1 MNTRFKLL
9 PWMSLL
15 VLLLASVPGPLAAR
29 DKKATGRPVVRWQE
43 GDPDCTLSTGSDGVY
58 RYSLSYETISAT
70 LAVDSQELQITRRTL
85 EHVFRVILTVR
96 NRGTTPVY
104 VQPQSMTLE
113 LVDHFHVQMRAED
126 PARWLLRSK
135 TIPTNWSTRV
145 RKS

>member
-1 MNTRFKLL
+1 M
-9 PWMSLL
+9 
-15 VLLLASVPGPLAAR
+15 
-29 DKKATGRPVVRWQE
+29 
-43 GDPDCTLSTGSDGVY
+43 
-58 RYSLSYETISAT
+58 
-70 LAVDSQELQITRRTL
+70 TRRTL